1 MKINKI
7 LTFIFIKNE
16 GDNQEPKIKRNRQH
30 LVHKTKTNKNE
41 KKTAQQYVLDTTM
54 LKQTQLT

>member
-7 LTFIFIKNE
+7 LTFIFIKTE

-41 KKTAQQYVLDTTM
+41 KKQHNNTCWIPLCSN
-54 LKQTQLT
+54 KHN